1 MTDRRLTQ
9 KGMGVCQVATS
20 PNGVSAGVPPVTVAM
35 GEGTIRSIYP
45 SSSSSSLTP
54 FFFSSP
60 ASLSSTSISTLYTFF
75 RAFYTAA
82 AVFPPPSTASLHP
95 WSGLPDDKI
104 GLPGCDLKV
113 SFRLVLPLIVHH
125 SQSIVT

>member
-54 FFFSSP
+54 FSFSLLHLSHPPPLALYILFFVHSILRL
-60 ASLSSTSISTLYTFF
+60 LSSLRRPQLLYI
-75 RAFYTAA
+75 
-82 AVFPPPSTASLHP
+82 L
-95 WSGLPDDKI
+95 GLVYRMIRSACPVAI
-104 GLPGCDLKV
+104 
-113 SFRLVLPLIVHH
+113 
-125 SQSIVT
+125 